1 MLLEDKFKSLETQV
15 ANLETIKQEVVI
27 KLSQME
33 IANKRAFLSIAFV
46 IIINQILIISLL
58 FRN

>member
-15 ANLETIKQEVVI
+15 ANLEIIKREVVI

-46 IIINQILIISLL
+46 IVINQILIISLL

>member
-15 ANLETIKQEVVI
+15 GNLETIKREVVI

>member
-15 ANLETIKQEVVI
+15 ANLETIKREVVI

-33 IANKRAFLSIAFV
+33 IANRRAFLSIAFV
-46 IIINQILIISLL
+46 VVINQILIISLL